1 MNLHCRLPV
10 AEAQRRFIAR
20 ESIRRPVK
28 PAGSII
34 AEMEAGGFDWSAF
47 DPLDLAIPRLFV
59 DTTSDYVPDLA
70 ALIAFCLDRRT

>member
-1 MNLHCRLPV
+1 
-10 AEAQRRFIAR
+10 
-20 ESIRRPVK
+20 
-28 PAGSII
+28 
-34 AEMEAGGFDWSAF
+34 MEAGGFDWSAF